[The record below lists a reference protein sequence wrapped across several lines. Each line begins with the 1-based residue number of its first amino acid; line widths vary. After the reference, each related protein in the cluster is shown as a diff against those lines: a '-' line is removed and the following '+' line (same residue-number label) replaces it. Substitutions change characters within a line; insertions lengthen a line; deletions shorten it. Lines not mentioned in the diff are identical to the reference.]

1 MSLPAIDR
9 SVEEA
14 RGRLSRAKAVEPAAL
29 FLMGTGAG
37 LLPGRLE
44 GGGRLPLDQLPG
56 VPAPWREGLLHWGTF
71 NGLPSWILEDATDSP
86 DFASEP
92 WERAF
97 PCWLAA
103 AAGAATL
110 VHTCAGSALP
120 AADGE
125 AGETLPVGT
134 LALVSDHI
142 NLSGG
147 SPLQGLGA
155 SNLGPM
161 FPDLSGLHEAAL
173 RHIALAVGERLG
185 LPCPE
190 AVPPSTLGPTLAAR
204 SGAAVLVGFIR
215 RQGRRRHF
223 ITISRQ
229 GSRPEDATLATGEIT
244 AQVERAIRDAPTQW
258 VWSLDRWRDSEDRR
272 PGTHQCQCQKSANCI
287 PASSD

>member
-9 SVEEA
+9 GVEEA

-185 LPCPE
+185 LHCAE
-190 AVPPSTLGPTLAAR
+190 AVAACTLGPTLDTPAERRWFARAGASVAVQGLADPLIASAHAGLSALGIVVVVDAGDGPVDLPRILAASRATAPALDDLLWELAGELQRAAR
-204 SGAAVLVGFIR
+204 AALGGA
-215 RQGRRRHF
+215 
-223 ITISRQ
+223 S
-229 GSRPEDATLATGEIT
+229 
-244 AQVERAIRDAPTQW
+244 
-258 VWSLDRWRDSEDRR
+258 
-272 PGTHQCQCQKSANCI
+272 
-287 PASSD
+287 